1 MEEGKEGE
9 AVTVEAEAGDD
20 ALADG
25 RQEGLVAEWLARVDV
40 ADMNLD
46 HGSGDGSD
54 SVGDGNR
61 SVGVAAGVEHDA
73 TVVKAHRLQ
82 AVDNLPLDVALIY
95 VDIVLRELVNIDR
108 VLRELVGQLL
118 QILVER
124 AVAINLGLTFAHE
137 VQVGAVDDV
146 DGHFLK

>member
-1 MEEGKEGE
+1 MEGE
-9 AVTVEAEAGDD
+9 AVAVEAEAGDD

-25 RQEGLVAEWLARVDV
+25 RQEGLVTERLARVDV
-40 ADMNLD
+40 ADVDLD
-46 HGSGDGSD
+46 DGSGDGSD
-54 SVGDGNR
+54 SVGDGDR
-61 SVGVAAGVEHDA
+61 GVGVAASVEHDA
-73 TVVKAHRLQ
+73 AVVKAHGLK
-82 AVDNLPLDVALIY
+82 AVDNLTLDVALIH
-95 VDIVLRELVNIDR
+95 IDR
-108 VLRELVGQLL
+108 VMRELVGQLL

>member
-25 RQEGLVAEWLARVDV
+25 RQEGLVTERLARVDV
-40 ADMNLD
+40 ADVDLD
-46 HGSGDGSD
+46 DGSRD
-54 SVGDGNR
+54 GSNSIGDGNR
-61 SVGVAAGVEHDA
+61 RVGVTASVEHDS
-73 TVVKAHRLQ
+73 TIVKAHLLQ
-82 AVDNLPLDVALIY
+82 PVHDLTLDVALIH
-95 VDIVLRELVNIDR
+95 IDR

-124 AVAINLGLTFAHE
+124 AIAINLGLTFAHE
-137 VQVGAVDDV
+137 IQVGAVDDV

>member
-25 RQEGLVAEWLARVDV
+25 RQEGLVTERLARVDV
-40 ADMNLD
+40 ADVD
-46 HGSGDGSD
+46 HGDRG
-54 SVGDGNR
+54 
-61 SVGVAAGVEHDA
+61 VGVAASVEHDA
-73 TVVKAHRLQ
+73 AVVKAHGLQ
-82 AVDNLPLDVALIY
+82 AVDNLALDVALIH
-95 VDIVLRELVNIDR
+95 IDR

>member
-25 RQEGLVAEWLARVDV
+25 RQEGLVTERLARVDV
-40 ADMNLD
+40 ADVDLD
-46 HGSGDGSD
+46 DGSRD
-54 SVGDGNR
+54 GSNSVGDGDR
-61 SVGVAAGVEHDA
+61 GVGVAASVEHDA
-73 TVVKAHRLQ
+73 AVVKAHGLQ
-82 AVDNLPLDVALIY
+82 AVHNLTLYVALIH
-95 VDIVLRELVNIDR
+95 IDR

-124 AVAINLGLTFAHE
+124 AIAINLGLTFAHE
-137 VQVGAVDDV
+137 IQVGAVDDV

>member
-1 MEEGKEGE
+1 MEGE
-9 AVTVEAEAGDD
+9 AVAVEAEAGDD
-20 ALADG
+20 ALTDRG
-25 RQEGLVAEWLARVDV
+25 QQGLVTERLTRVDV

-61 SVGVAAGVEHDA
+61 SVGVAAGVEHD
-73 TVVKAHRLQ
+73 TTIVKANGLQ
-82 AVDNLPLDVALIY
+82 TVDNLPLDVALIY
-95 VDIVLRELVNIDR
+95 VDIVLRELVS
-108 VLRELVGQLL
+108 QYL

-124 AVAINLGLTFAHE
+124 AIAINLGFTLAHE
-137 VQVGAVDDV
+137 VQVGPVDDV